1 MSDWRDDLLRYLP
14 ASIRRRAQDLS
25 EAQAQAV
32 TEIRMRAG
40 QRVEFVTDRSGAFEL
55 EWRPGAPEVQAT
67 LAALC
72 DHSAYARQ
80 EEICQGFVT
89 VRGGHRVG
97 LCGRA
102 SVQEGRIVGLH
113 TVGSLCIRIAR
124 PILGAAD
131 GLMPALFDASGC
143 PRSTLILSPPG
154 CGKTTVLRDAIRQL
168 SQARGQHV
176 CVADERSELCAVV
189 DGTPQMPVGSR
200 TDVMDGCPKAQA
212 MQMLLRAMNPDW
224 IVTDELGRAADA
236 QAVLDAMRCGVAVL
250 ASAHAQDLEA
260 LRSRPELRT
269 LMDVGAFDGYVL
281 LQGRGRI
288 AARYDAR
295 GEADGEA

>member
-131 GLMPALFDASGC
+131 GLLPALFDAMGR
-143 PRSTLILSPPG
+143 PQSTLILSPPG

-168 SQARGQHV
+168 SQRGQHV

-189 DGTPQMPVGSR
+189 DGVPQMPVGSR

-250 ASAHAQDLEA
+250 ASAHADGLTA
-260 LRSRPELRT
+260 LRSRPELRG
-269 LMDVGAFDGYVL
+269 LMDAGAFSGYVL
-281 LQGRGRI
+281 LQRRGRI
-288 AARYDAR
+288 ASRYDAR
-295 GEADGEA
+295 GEALHEA